1 MFRTECIIS
10 LHKFGPLVALIRQN
24 PGSQG
29 MIQAMQ
35 PASRS
40 VDPPSQSLVS
50 MKKNVVALL
59 LFDSVDAKENFVC
72 SKECRS

>member
-10 LHKFGPLVALIRQN
+10 LHKFGLLVALIRQN

-40 VDPPSQSLVS
+40 VDPPSQFFGL
-50 MKKNVVALL
+50 
-59 LFDSVDAKENFVC
+59 DE
-72 SKECRS
+72 KECRGSSIV